1 MQVLSPRPA
10 GGYPFYLTGHPPM
23 FTMPENEKY
32 RKMMLKK
39 QKRFVLCGR
48 NFSSLT
54 LNFSSIRAS
63 KKEKNVLTTFKTE
76 QRDGQKGE
84 EDLDSVLESLGE
96 TIVDNKKSKGKKSK
110 QNSDKLKV
118 DKKDKRKNAVK
129 STETDP
135 DADEETETPERKNS
149 RVEPAVRNQFVDE
162 DLLNFKQNFY
172 LVTPGKSGPHGG
184 MKHSCTGLNYPNPSH
199 NHSPHTVGTGIIY
212 RQK

>member
-1 MQVLSPRPA
+1 
-10 GGYPFYLTGHPPM
+10 
-23 FTMPENEKY
+23 
-32 RKMMLKK
+32 MLC
-39 QKRFVLCGR
+39 VR

-54 LNFSSIRAS
+54 LCFSSIRAS

-76 QRDGQKGE
+76 EKDGQRGE

-129 STETDP
+129 NTETDP
-135 DADEETETPERKNS
+135 DAEEETETPERKNS
-149 RVEPAVRNQFVDE
+149 RAEPAVRNQFVDE

-172 LVTPGKSGPHGG
+172 LVTPGKSSPHGEP
-184 MKHSCTGLNYPNPSH
+184 KHWRTSLNYLNQTHRPSTH
-199 NHSPHTVGTGIIY
+199 LLT
-212 RQK
+212 KA